1 MDYLDPIYGATTITE
16 PVLHDL
22 LAAPAVLRL
31 HHILQHG
38 VTALLDITRRTTR
51 FEHSV
56 GVMLLVARL
65 GGSVQEQIAAL
76 LHDISHTA
84 FSHVVD
90 HVFDDAGGQSFH
102 DRQKE
107 AYLRQTDIPQRLAR
121 HGYDWRAC
129 LDETAFPLLEQPAPA
144 LCGDRVDY
152 FLRDA
157 FDLGLLTATEI
168 DHILA
173 HLTTVAGRMVV
184 TSLTAAQI
192 MGQRYLDADDASWA
206 NFREVGL
213 YELTG
218 RAIKRALAAGIFQT
232 ADLWGRDADLWQR
245 LHDAPDAELQ
255 GWLRLVHP
263 ETRFVWDENHPT
275 FHITTKLRTL
285 DPGVLH
291 GDQVYPL
298 SALDVA
304 FAQRRTAYLARK
316 RGPWPMRVIPPP
328 GRVNGATGSA

>member
-1 MDYLDPIYGATTITE
+1 MDYTDPIYGPGSITE
-16 PVLHDL
+16 PVLLDL
-22 LAAPAVLRL
+22 LSAPAVLRL
-31 HHILQHG
+31 QHILQHG

-65 GGSVQEQIAAL
+65 GGSMQEQIAAL

-90 HVFDDAGGQSFH
+90 HVFDDANGQSFH

-121 HGYDWRAC
+121 HGYDWQAY
-129 LDETAFPLLEQPAPA
+129 LDESAFPLLEQPAPA

-157 FDLGLLTATEI
+157 FDLGLLTQAEI
-168 DHILA
+168 RHILA
-173 HLTTVAGRMVV
+173 HLTTAQGRMVV
-184 TSLTAAQI
+184 DDLATAQI
-192 MGQRYLDADDASWA
+192 MGHRYLDADDASWA

-213 YELTG
+213 YELTA
-218 RAIKRALAAGIFQT
+218 RAIKRALAAGIFRP

-245 LHDAPDAELQ
+245 LQAAPDPELQ
-255 GWLRLVHP
+255 HWLRLVHLQ
-263 ETRFVWDENHPT
+263 TRFVWDEHHPT
-275 FHITTKLRTL
+275 FRITTKLRTL
-285 DPGVLH
+285 DPGVLQ
-291 GDQVYPL
+291 GETLYPL
-298 SALDVA
+298 STLDAA
-304 FAQRRTAYLARK
+304 FAGRRTAYLARK
-316 RGPWPMRVIPPP
+316 GGAWPMRVIPPA
-328 GRVNGATGSA
+328 GSVNGAGRSF